1 MKNPSRPPFRVRAR
15 HAVWL
20 GACSVLHLHAEE
32 APAPPPAAPALEIGV
47 QRVNNDTLGV
57 GGITLEQD
65 DTAFRLVGDHSSR
78 AEHLLLGGGI
88 RLGQRHHLVGGIS
101 VGREPIPGRDARMK
115 GHSAVWR
122 LSAAQPIQGVRQW
135 FIEGLHQSTE
145 SRRLSVT
152 DTPFSESSSETD
164 GLTTRTT
171 RTEGV
176 WRSTE
181 WFYGG
186 RRTELSATAEANIG
200 DHAIAALRWLY
211 GRTRLLDERDT
222 YQRMRLTYQRYLPG
236 YDANWTVGVDNKG
249 RLQLGAEKRLDGID
263 ATAVLMAFKNTRDDT
278 THGVYLG
285 LRFELGDTPS
295 QPGQR
300 PDANVALLRDAV
312 RTLYAPQNYFGTLLE
327 QEERIV
333 TAQTVETTV
342 KKAAKKHN
350 ASPAPE
356 APTEPIEPEEPS
368 TPAEPEPEPPT
379 PPVTPEPDPAPTDI
393 GLTQTFQLTL
403 MEGAAPTPTQ
413 LVLTSATTA
422 GRLSC
427 TDVATAPRTANTCT
441 FSGGNGLISV
451 ASDGTVTY
459 GAGTYSPG
467 SFTISVT
474 ATDQAGNTHTQT
486 LALNHEVQSP

>member
-1 MKNPSRPPFRVRAR
+1 MKNPSRPPVRVRAR

-20 GACSVLHLHAEE
+20 GACSALHLHAQE
-32 APAPPPAAPALEIGV
+32 APVPPPAAPALEIGV
-47 QRVNNDTLGV
+47 QHLNNGTYGV
-57 GGITLEQD
+57 GGLTLERD

-88 RLGQRHHLVGGIS
+88 RLGERHHLVGGIS
-101 VGREPIPGRDARMK
+101 VGREPIPGREARMK

-186 RRTELSATAEANIG
+186 RRTEVSATVEANIG

-211 GRTRLLDERDT
+211 GRTRLLDERDA

-236 YDANWTVGVDNKG
+236 YGANWTVGVDNKG
-249 RLQLGAEKRLDGID
+249 RLQLGAEKRLDSID
-263 ATAVLMAFKNTRDDT
+263 ASAVLMAFKNTRDDH

-312 RTLYAPQNYFGTLLE
+312 RAMYAPQNYFGTLLE
-327 QEERIV
+327 AQERIV

-342 KKAAKKHN
+342 KKRAKPQTE
-350 ASPAPE
+350 SPEPE
-356 APTEPIEPEEPS
+356 AEEPAAPAEPEEPTVPS
-368 TPAEPEPEPPT
+368 EPTP
-379 PPVTPEPDPAPTDI
+379 PPVTPEPDPAPTEI
-393 GLTQTFQLTL
+393 TL
-403 MEGAAPTPTQ
+403 AQSHTLVLQDVGAPTPTQ
-413 LVLTSATTA
+413 LVLSSPATA
-422 GRLSC
+422 AQLSC
-427 TDVATAPRTANTCT
+427 TDVATAPRTANTCS
-441 FSGGNGLISV
+441 FSGGNPLIAV
-451 ASDGTVTY
+451 APDGTVTY
-459 GAGTYSPG
+459 GAGTYTTG
-467 SFTISVT
+467 SFSFSVT
-474 ATDQAGNTHTQT
+474 ATDQAGNTYTQT

>member
-32 APAPPPAAPALEIGV
+32 APTPPPAAPALEIGV

-145 SRRLSVT
+145 SRRISVT

-176 WRSTE
+176 WRCTE
-181 WFYGG
+181 WFHGG

-333 TAQTVETTV
+333 TSQTVETTV
-342 KKAAKKHN
+342 KKRAN
-350 ASPAPE
+350 TRTESPDPQA
-356 APTEPIEPEEPS
+356 EEPA
-368 TPAEPEPEPPT
+368 TPAEPEEPTVPGEPT
-379 PPVTPEPDPAPTDI
+379 PPPVTPEPDPAPTEI
-393 GLTQTFQLTL
+393 TL
-403 MEGAAPTPTQ
+403 AQSNTLVLLELGAPTPTQ
-413 LVLTSATTA
+413 IVLSSPVTA
-422 GRLSC
+422 GQLSC
-427 TDVATAPRTANTCT
+427 TDVATAPRTANTCS
-441 FSGGNGLISV
+441 FSGGNPLIAV
-451 ASDGTVTY
+451 TSDGTVTY
-459 GAGTYSPG
+459 GAGPYTPG
-467 SFTISVT
+467 SFSISVA
-474 ATDQAGNTHTQT
+474 ATDQAGNTYTQT
-486 LALNHEVQSP
+486 VALNHEVQSP